1 MKTFVELQS
10 SWKAYV
16 QGTTGNLPRAC
27 VLGGCRHSGSGS
39 QGRKRKQQPQDSAVS
54 SQAALHA
61 ATSGKSAQKDAKRRR
76 SAVTAAA
83 SSPQNIGQLAHVLNT
98 RVLQV
103 SAMNHCLCTNLFLE
117 FQSV

>member
-1 MKTFVELQS
+1 MEFQS

-16 QGTTGNLPRAC
+16 QGMIETLPRAS

-39 QGRKRKQQPQDSAVS
+39 QGRKRKQQSQDSAVS

-61 ATSGKSAQKDAKRRR
+61 ATSGKSAQHGKSAQKDAKRRR

-83 SSPQNIGQLAHVLNT
+83 SSPQNIGQLADVLNT
-98 RVLQV
+98 MLQV
-103 SAMNHCLCTNLFLE
+103 SAANHCLCTNLLLAF
-117 FQSV
+117 